1 MSAVP
6 EAERKTDFRSELIAK
21 AQAGDKAASDE
32 LVRANMNLVYAL
44 VQRFLNRGY
53 EKEDLVQVG
62 LIGLLKS
69 IANFDLESGNQF
81 STYAVP
87 MIIGEIKRFIRDDQ
101 PVHVSRS
108 YREAGYRVYQERS
121 RFMQA
126 EHREPTMQEL
136 ASRLDMTV
144 ADLNTVLE
152 ANRRPTSLQQP
163 TDDGDGGKTLV
174 LGELLGSSESEDD
187 WVDGLLL
194 KETLARLPPRLR
206 YIMECRY
213 FKEWTQEQI
222 AGTLGISQVQVSRL
236 EKQALGLLREY
247 LRQD

>member
-1 MSAVP
+1 MSAAP
-6 EAERKTDFRSELIAK
+6 EAEWEKDRKSELIAL
-21 AQAGDKAASDE
+21 AQAGDENATDE

-69 IANFDLESGNQF
+69 IANFDLDSGNRF

-108 YREAGYRVYQERS
+108 YREAGYRVYQERN
-121 RFMQA
+121 RFVQA

-136 ASRLDMTV
+136 ADRLAMSV
-144 ADLNTVLE
+144 ADLNAVLE
-152 ANRRPTSLQQP
+152 ANRRPASLQQP
-163 TDDGDGGKTLV
+163 ADNNDGGKTLV
-174 LGELLGSSESEDD
+174 LGELLGSSESEED

-213 FKEWTQEQI
+213 FREWTQEQI
-222 AGTLGISQVQVSRL
+222 ASTLGISQVQVSRL

-247 LRQD
+247 LQSD